1 MKIEDK
7 KQQEKLIRFDR
18 ELRES
23 TGQITWF
30 VSGIFAV
37 VTLMMGLL
45 IIYDVGE
52 NRKDTVW
59 MLLCYVCMA
68 VWMAAFVLSPYCWS
82 TESFSQKNQ
91 NTDAVNEILRYV
103 PLEKKNYV
111 CVRMQHL
118 WRFVWKFAVVAMM
131 IVMVIMGVR
140 RVFAIDTI
148 VKALLLFAAGPMLF
162 GYLPVRL
169 QRFHD

>member
-7 KQQEKLIRFDR
+7 RQQEKLISFDR
-18 ELRES
+18 VLRES

-30 VSGIFAV
+30 VSGIFTV

-52 NRKDTVW
+52 DRKDTVW
-59 MLLCYVCMA
+59 MLLCYVCVA
-68 VWMAAFVLSPYCWS
+68 VWMITFVLSPYCWS
-82 TESFSQKNQ
+82 TENFSQRNQ

-103 PLEKKNYV
+103 PLARKNYV
-111 CVRMQHL
+111 RVRMQHL
-118 WRFVWKFAVVAMM
+118 WRFVWKFAAVAIA
-131 IVMVIMGVR
+131 IVLVIMGVQ
-140 RVFAIDTI
+140 RVFTIDTI
-148 VKALLLFAAGPMLF
+148 VEALLLFVAGPMLF

-169 QRFHD
+169 QRFHN